1 MNLLMF
7 DAPGNLLTKE
17 CVAFLKWLSVMKLTR
32 NTPKEVFRYSFKNP
46 QFQGIIRVI
55 NYITIS
61 Y

>member
-1 MNLLMF
+1 MF

-17 CVAFLKWLSVMKLTR
+17 CVAFLKWFTVMKLTR
-32 NTPKEVFRYSFKNP
+32 NAPKEVFRSRLDNSFKTP